1 MGSQSRT
8 RLSDFHSHQ
17 VGALG
22 DSWNGE
28 DGAGCQSVL
37 GTSEVGKS
45 WVGGGWW
52 RTWEP
57 LGALPVDKE
66 GLGWGSPRADPSGK
80 FSGPGACLKP
90 RLSAPDMNGPGGC
103 EPGSKVWV
111 MGEGAAT
118 SEPSQGAIGV
128 VRSAGRMGNW
138 ARRAVPG
145 HLGQGVWRDQVGLGG
160 AT

>member
-1 MGSQSRT
+1 MPISAGNIRSWEILGGRRLVEDLGASGRLACRQGGVGLGVTQSR
-8 RLSDFHSHQ
+8 
-17 VGALG
+17 
-22 DSWNGE
+22 
-28 DGAGCQSVL
+28 
-37 GTSEVGKS
+37 
-45 WVGGGWW
+45 
-52 RTWEP
+52 P
-57 LGALPVDKE
+57 LGEVLCSRSLFEAQAL
-66 GLGWGSPRADPSGK
+66 
-80 FSGPGACLKP
+80 C
-90 RLSAPDMNGPGGC
+90 PDMNGPGGC

-160 AT
+160 AR

>member
-1 MGSQSRT
+1 M
-8 RLSDFHSHQ
+8 
-17 VGALG
+17 
-22 DSWNGE
+22 E
-28 DGAGCQSVL
+28 D
-37 GTSEVGKS
+37 
-45 WVGGGWW
+45 
-52 RTWEP
+52 
-57 LGALPVDKE
+57 LGASGRLACRQGGV
-66 GLGWGSPRADPSGK
+66 GLGSPRADPSGK
-80 FSGPGACLKP
+80 FSVPGACLKP

-111 MGEGAAT
+111 MGERAAT

-160 AT
+160 AR